1 MQANHFPP
9 STKQLAQS
17 LFSNRSQE
25 VCLDRKHHCFL
36 LRSRTHEI
44 FLKLVECT
52 FSLLK
57 CVLKLRPLLELISWA
72 KCTKLS
78 VEAPAGVWCMM
89 VSNKVLLT
97 WGSSNPQRTKMM
109 LEQMP
114 CKDPS
119 WQKKLAIQ
127 SMNALL
133 GKNSPRPK
141 NSKIHYAKQF
151 SVILKRPKMRPKGDC
166 GCGCLRQFDSQT
178 EQRILGVKS
187 CDLRRLQ
194 EPKSWLIWYVV
205 GTRVFYL
212 PSP

>member
-133 GKNSPRPK
+133 GKNSPKPK
-141 NSKIHYAKQF
+141 NSKIHYAKQNHW
-151 SVILKRPKMRPKGDC
+151 LKAKN
-166 GCGCLRQFDSQT
+166 
-178 EQRILGVKS
+178 EA
-187 CDLRRLQ
+187 
-194 EPKSWLIWYVV
+194 
-205 GTRVFYL
+205 
-212 PSP
+212 